1 LGADVEWFSG
11 LIVWWCA
18 QLGISDPMAVSI
30 AQGCVAAIFLFY
42 IVYFILTV
50 VFALVL
56 RGFR

>member
-1 LGADVEWFSG
+1 MEWFSG

-18 QLGISDPMAVSI
+18 RLGISDPMAVSI

-50 VFALVL
+50 IFALVL